1 MKALPFKI
9 PKSSTDTLIVQED
22 KGAIFYDKFHQHEEV
37 QISLI
42 VSGEGS
48 LIVGDTITNYTT
60 DDILV
65 FGSQIP
71 HVLKSAPS
79 STRSYMVSIFFTEK
93 SFGKGF
99 FELSEFNDLSNFFNS
114 LSYGVK
120 VISEKNQLKEQFFML
135 LKHKNRLDRLM
146 IFLQVLKLLSK
157 ATIKTISSSI
167 TKNNYTDNEGKRMAN
182 VFQFVMNGFYG
193 DISLQEVSNI
203 ANMTPNAFCRYFKQR
218 TNKTFFQF
226 LTEVRIEN
234 ACQIISKEPDITIA
248 EASYSSGF
256 KNVSNFNRKF
266 KKIKGVTPSKFRKDL
281 YNPHLLQ

>member
-9 PKSSTDTLIVQED
+9 PKSSTDTLIIQED
-22 KGAIFYDKFHQHEEV
+22 KGMVFYDKFHQHEEIQV
-37 QISLI
+37 SLI

-48 LIVGDTITNYTT
+48 LIVGDTITNYKT
-60 DDILV
+60 DDILI
-65 FGSQIP
+65 FGSQVP

-79 STRSYMVSIFFTEK
+79 SVRSYMISIFFTEK

-99 FELSEFNDLSNFFNS
+99 FELSEFSDLSNFFNN
-114 LSYGVK
+114 LLYGVK
-120 VISEKNQLKEQFFML
+120 VISEKKQLKDQFFML
-135 LKHKNRLDRLM
+135 LKHKNRLDRLV
-146 IFLQVLKLLSK
+146 IFLQVLKLLSLAK
-157 ATIKTISSSI
+157 IETISSSI

-182 VFQFVMNGFYG
+182 VFQYVMTSFYG
-193 DISLQEVSNI
+193 DISLQEVSDI

-234 ACQIISKEPDITIA
+234 ACQIISKEPDISIA

-256 KNVSNFNRKF
+256 KNLSNFNRKF
-266 KKIKGVTPSKFRKDL
+266 KRIKGMTPSEYRKRL
-281 YNPHLLQ
+281 YDSHLL